1 VKEERVVVGQHIGH
15 VVGNCVQL
23 EINSHIAPSHLLEI
37 CHRIIS
43 LLNREVKPSVEGV
56 LSVLGAGR
64 QSVLRTE
71 QGSSVYF
78 EQFLLFTYL
87 FVQMQH
93 KWTITLSMEY
103 FVTGIYGCASNA

>member
-1 VKEERVVVGQHIGH
+1 MFVSALMRALTLVSFFSINAVIMWFGG
-15 VVGNCVQL
+15 CVQL
-23 EINSHIAPSHLLEI
+23 EINSHIAPGHLLQI

-71 QGSSVYF
+71 QGSIYSF
-78 EQFLLFTYL
+78 EQLSLFKRIL
-87 FVQMQH
+87 FIRLMC
-93 KWTITLSMEY
+93 S
-103 FVTGIYGCASNA
+103 